1 MAGWRYVFRRLRAL
15 WRADKIHD
23 EIAEEMRFHIDL
35 RTEENVRR
43 GMAPEAARREAE
55 RQFGH
60 FTSLKEQ
67 GYEVRGGRGL
77 EATWQDLRYGARLL
91 AKNPG
96 FAAVAVLTL
105 GLGIGANTAI
115 FSVVNAVLLRP
126 LSFENPDQLVM
137 IWQTNPQRGILQDL
151 VSPPNL
157 HDWQQQSHTF
167 GQIAAFNP
175 RGFSLTGTGEPEV
188 LPGTFVS
195 VELFPMLGANPLL
208 GRNFLPDEGRP
219 GGNRA
224 VIISFAL
231 WQRRFGGDPDLLGK
245 SLTLNGAI
253 YTVVG
258 IMPAKFQFP
267 VQGLFPIPVSE
278 LWAPLAIDPAGV
290 NRGNRD
296 LFTIGRLQPGVSIE
310 EAQAE
315 MATIAQRLAEQYPDS
330 NRGMGVHIVGFH
342 QQLTGNLRAALLIL
356 LGAVVFVLLIACAN
370 VANLLLARSA
380 TRQRELAIR
389 TALGAGR
396 SRLMRQLLTESVLLS
411 LLGGALGL
419 ALALWNFDAIVAALP
434 AHMPRAAEIQVDRQV
449 LVFTF
454 AVAVMTGVIFGL
466 VPALQASSLNLN
478 ESLKESGGKG
488 TGGFVRHRVRTLL
501 VVTEVALALILLV
514 GAGLLIKSFHRL
526 QQVNAGFNPQ
536 NVLSVPFVLPQSRYP
551 DGNARVAFINRIM
564 EKMKAMPGVQAVGGV
579 TTMPLSGDHASSSF
593 IVEGQTVS
601 PEGRNVANMRA
612 ATPDYFRVMS
622 IPIVKGR
629 GFTEQDHF
637 DAPTVVII
645 NESFERLY
653 FPDEEPIGKR
663 VISPASSD
671 GIPMTIV
678 GVAGDV
684 RNGGPEDE
692 PRPEFYYSYF
702 QNPIRFMFMAIR
714 TAAEPSGLIPAIRRE
729 IWSEDNDL
737 PLANISTLE
746 QLLSKTIAQRRFN
759 LLLLGLFS
767 GLALV
772 LAVVGIYGVVSYA
785 VTQRTHEIGIRL
797 ALGAQQG
804 DVRKLVIRQGMIPV
818 VVGIA
823 IGLSGALAL
832 TRLMKSLLFGVSATD
847 PLTFVGLSL
856 LLIVVAL
863 AACWIPARRATK
875 VDPLLALRHE

>member
-1 MAGWRYVFRRLRAL
+1 MLNRLRLGLRAL
-15 WRADKIHD
+15 LRKGQM
-23 EIAEEMRFHIDL
+23 ERELEEEL
-35 RTEENVRR
+35 RVHLEKEVEQNVAR
-43 GMAPEAARREAE
+43 GMNAE
-55 RQFGH
+55 QAHLSALRSFGGVERV
-60 FTSLKEQ
+60 KEESRDSR
-67 GYEVRGGRGL
+67 GVRFL
-77 EATWQDLRYGARLL
+77 EELGQDLRYGARMLV
-91 AKNPG
+91 KNPG
-96 FAAVAVLTL
+96 FTVVAVITL
-105 GLGIGANTAI
+105 ALGIGANTSI

-126 LSFENPDQLVM
+126 LPFENPDQLVM
-137 IWQTNPQRGILQDL
+137 IWQTNLQRGVLRDP
-151 VSPPNL
+151 VSLPNL
-157 HDWQQQSHTF
+157 IDWQQQSHTF
-167 GQIAAFNP
+167 GEIAAFNP
-175 RGFSLTGTGEPEV
+175 RGFSLTGTGEPEH

-195 VELFPMLGANPLL
+195 VELFPMLGANPLV

-219 GGNRA
+219 RGNRA

-231 WQRRFGGDPDLLGK
+231 WQRRFGGDPNLVGK
-245 SLTLNGAI
+245 SLTLNGAL

-267 VQGLFPIPVSE
+267 IQGLFPIPVSE
-278 LWAPLAIDPAGV
+278 LWAPLAIDPAQV
-290 NRGNRD
+290 NRGNSE
-296 LFTIGRLQPGVSIE
+296 LFIIGRLQPGVSIE

-315 MATIAQRLAEQYPDS
+315 MATIAQRSAEQHPDF
-330 NRGMGVHIVGFH
+330 NRDLGVYIVGYH
-342 QQLTGNLRAALLIL
+342 QQLTGKMRAALLIL
-356 LGAVVFVLLIACAN
+356 LGAVAFVLLIACAN
-370 VANLLLARSA
+370 VANLLLARA
-380 TRQRELAIR
+380 AARQRELAIR

-396 SRLMRQLLTESVLLS
+396 SRLMRQLLTESMLLS

-434 AHMPRAAEIQVDRQV
+434 AHMPRAAEIQVDWQV

-454 AVAVMTGVIFGL
+454 VVAVMTGVIFGL
-466 VPALQASSLNLN
+466 VPALQAYRLNLS
-478 ESLKESGGKG
+478 EALKESGGKG
-488 TGGFVRHRVRTLL
+488 TPGFVRHRVRSLL
-501 VVTEVALALILLV
+501 VVTEIALALVLLV

-526 QQVNAGFNPQ
+526 QQVNAGFNPE
-536 NVLSVPFVLPQSRYP
+536 NVLSVPVAIPQSRYP
-551 DGNARVAFINRIM
+551 DGNARAAFINRIM
-564 EKMKAMPGVQAVGGV
+564 EKMKALPGVQAVAGV
-579 TTMPLSGDHASSSF
+579 TILPLSGEYSSASF

-601 PEGRNVANMRA
+601 PERRNVANRRA

-629 GFTEQDHF
+629 SFTEQDHF
-637 DAPTVVII
+637 DAPAVVII
-645 NESFERLY
+645 NESFGRLY
-653 FPDEEPIGKR
+653 FPDEDPIGKR
-663 VISPASSD
+663 IISPASSD

-702 QNPIRFMFMAIR
+702 QNPIPFMFMAIR

-729 IWSEDNDL
+729 IWSEDKDL

-746 QLLSKTIAQRRFN
+746 QLLSKTIAQHRFN

-804 DVRKLVIRQGMIPV
+804 DVRKLVIRQGMIQV
-818 VVGIA
+818 VAGIA

-832 TRLMKSLLFGVSATD
+832 TRLMKSLLFGVSTTD

-856 LLIVVAL
+856 LLIVVAFV
-863 AACWIPARRATK
+863 ACWIPARRATK

>member
-1 MAGWRYVFRRLRAL
+1 MRLAFRRIYGFLRKGHIESEMDEEL
-15 WRADKIHD
+15 RFYIH
-23 EIAEEMRFHIDL
+23 MR
-35 RTEENVRR
+35 TQENIR
-43 GMAPEAARREAE
+43 GGMTPDQARRDAE
-55 RQFGH
+55 RRFGNFEH
-60 FTSLKEQ
+60 IKDLCRD
-67 GYEVRGGRGL
+67 VRGGGML
-77 EATWQDLRYGARLL
+77 DTLWQDVRFGVRML

-126 LSFENPDQLVM
+126 LPFENPDQLVM

-151 VSPPNL
+151 VSTPNL

-175 RGFSLTGTGEPEV
+175 RGFSLTGTDEPEQ

-219 GGNRA
+219 GGHRA

-231 WQRRFGGDPDLLGK
+231 WQRRFGGDPHLVGK
-245 SLTLNGAI
+245 SLTLNDAI

-267 VQGLFPIPVSE
+267 IQGQFPIPVSE
-278 LWAPLAIDPAGV
+278 VWAPLAIDPAQV
-290 NRGNRD
+290 NRGSRE

-315 MATIAQRLAEQYPDS
+315 MATISQRLAEQYPDS
-330 NRGMGVHIVGFH
+330 NRDVGVHLVGYH
-342 QQLTGNLRAALLIL
+342 EQLTGNLRAALLIL

-370 VANLLLARSA
+370 VANLLLARAA

-396 SRLMRQLLTESVLLS
+396 WRLMRQLLTESMLLS

-419 ALALWNFDAIVAALP
+419 ALALWNFNAIVAALP
-434 AHMPRAAEIQVDRQV
+434 AHMPRAAEIHVDRQV

-454 AVAVMTGVIFGL
+454 AVAVITGVIFGL

-478 ESLKESGGKG
+478 EALKESGGKG
-488 TGGFVRHRVRTLL
+488 TGGFVRHGVRSLL
-501 VVTEVALALILLV
+501 VVTEIALALVLLV

-526 QQVNAGFNPQ
+526 QQVNAGFNPE
-536 NVLSVPFVLPQSRYP
+536 NVLSVPVVIPQSRYP

-564 EKMKAMPGVQAVGGV
+564 ERMKALPGVQAVAGV
-579 TTMPLSGDHASSSF
+579 TILPLSGEYSSASF

-622 IPIVKGR
+622 IPIIKGR
-629 GFTEQDHF
+629 GFTEQDHS

-645 NESFERLY
+645 NEAFERLY

-663 VISPASSD
+663 VISPASRD
-671 GIPMTIV
+671 GVPMMIV

-714 TAAEPSGLIPAIRRE
+714 TSAEPSGLIPAIRRE
-729 IWSEDNDL
+729 IWSEDKDL

-785 VTQRTHEIGIRL
+785 VTQRTHEIGLRL
-797 ALGAQQG
+797 ALGAQPG

-818 VVGIA
+818 VAGIA

-856 LLIVVAL
+856 LLVVVAL
-863 AACWIPARRATK
+863 VACWIPARRATK
-875 VDPLLALRHE
+875 VDPLLALRYE

>member
-1 MAGWRYVFRRLRAL
+1 MRLAFRRIYGFLRKGHIESEMDEEL
-15 WRADKIHD
+15 RFYIH
-23 EIAEEMRFHIDL
+23 MR
-35 RTEENVRR
+35 TQENIR
-43 GMAPEAARREAE
+43 GGMTPDQARRDAE
-55 RQFGH
+55 RRFGNFEH
-60 FTSLKEQ
+60 IKDLCRD
-67 GYEVRGGRGL
+67 VRGGGML
-77 EATWQDLRYGARLL
+77 DTLWQDVRFGVRML

-105 GLGIGANTAI
+105 GLGIGVNTAI
-115 FSVVNAVLLRP
+115 FSVVNAVLVRP
-126 LSFENPDQLVM
+126 LPFENPDQLVM
-137 IWQTNPQRGILQDL
+137 IWQTNPQKGISQDL

-175 RGFSLTGTGEPEV
+175 RGFSLTGTGEPEH

-231 WQRRFGGDPDLLGK
+231 WQRRFGGDPDLVGK

-267 VQGLFPIPVSE
+267 IQGQFPIPVSE
-278 LWAPLAIDPAGV
+278 VWAPLAIDPAQV
-290 NRGNRD
+290 NRGSRE
-296 LFTIGRLQPGVSIE
+296 LFTIGRLRPGVSIE

-330 NRGMGVHIVGFH
+330 NRGMGVHIVGYH
-342 QQLTGNLRAALLIL
+342 QQLTGNLRAALFIL

-370 VANLLLARSA
+370 VANLLLARAA

-419 ALALWNFDAIVAALP
+419 ALALWNFNAIVAALP
-434 AHMPRAAEIQVDRQV
+434 PHMPRAAEIQIDWQV

-454 AVAVMTGVIFGL
+454 AVAAMTGVIFGL

-478 ESLKESGGKG
+478 EALKESGGKG
-488 TGGFVRHRVRTLL
+488 TGGFVRHRVRSLL
-501 VVTEVALALILLV
+501 VVTEVALALVLLV
-514 GAGLLIKSFHRL
+514 GAGLLIRSFHRL
-526 QQVNAGFNPQ
+526 QQVNAGFNPE

-551 DGNARVAFINRIM
+551 EGSARAAIVNHIM
-564 EKMKAMPGVQAVGGV
+564 EKTKALPGVQAVGGV
-579 TTMPLSGDHASSSF
+579 TTLPLSGEYSSASF

-612 ATPDYFRVMS
+612 ATPDYFRVMG
-622 IPIVKGR
+622 IPIIKGR
-629 GFTEQDHF
+629 GFTEQDHS
-637 DAPTVVII
+637 DAPAVVII
-645 NESFERLY
+645 NESFARLY
-653 FPDEEPIGKR
+653 FQDEEPIGKR

-678 GVAGDV
+678 GVVGDV
-684 RNGGPEDE
+684 RNDGPEDE

-702 QNPIRFMFMAIR
+702 QNPIRFTVMAIR
-714 TAAEPSGLIPAIRRE
+714 TSAEPSGLIPAVRRE
-729 IWSEDNDL
+729 IWSEDKDL

-746 QLLSKTIAQRRFN
+746 QLLGKTTAQRRFN

-804 DVRKLVIRQGMIPV
+804 DVRKLVIKQGMIPV
-818 VVGIA
+818 VAGIA
-823 IGLSGALAL
+823 IGLSGAFAL

-863 AACWIPARRATK
+863 VACWIPARRATK
-875 VDPLLALRHE
+875 VDPLMALRYE

>member
-1 MAGWRYVFRRLRAL
+1 MLNKLTLRLRAL
-15 WRADKIHD
+15 FRKTQMERELEEELRFHLEKEVEQNIARGMN
-23 EIAEEMRFHIDL
+23 AEEARLAAL
-35 RTEENVRR
+35 RSFGGVERVKEESRD
-43 GMAPEAARREAE
+43 
-55 RQFGH
+55 
-60 FTSLKEQ
+60 
-67 GYEVRGGRGL
+67 VRGVRFFEELG
-77 EATWQDLRYGARLL
+77 QNLRYAMRLL

-126 LSFENPDQLVM
+126 LPFENPDQLVM
-137 IWQTNPQRGILQDL
+137 IWQTNPQKGIFQDL
-151 VSPPNL
+151 VSPTNL
-157 HDWQQQSHTF
+157 NDWQQQSHTLR
-167 GQIAAFNP
+167 QIAAFNP
-175 RGFSLTGTGEPEV
+175 RGFSLTGTGEPEQ

-195 VELFPMLGANPLL
+195 VDLFPMLGANPLL

-219 GGNRA
+219 GANRS

-231 WQRRFGGDPDLLGK
+231 WQRRFGGDPNLLGK
-245 SLTLNGAI
+245 TLTLNGAI

-258 IMPAKFQFP
+258 IMSAKFQFP
-267 VQGLFPIPVSE
+267 IQGQFPIPVSE
-278 LWAPLAIDPAGV
+278 IWAPQAIDPAPI

-310 EAQAE
+310 EAQAD
-315 MATIAQRLAEQYPDS
+315 MANIAQRLAEQYPDT
-330 NRGMGVHIVGFH
+330 NRGMGVHIVGYH
-342 QQLTGNLRAALLIL
+342 QQLTGNLRPALLVL
-356 LGAVVFVLLIACAN
+356 LGAVVFVLLIGCAN
-370 VANLLLARSA
+370 VANLLFARAA
-380 TRQRELAIR
+380 TRQREFAIR

-419 ALALWNFDAIVAALP
+419 ALALWNLNAIVAALP
-434 AHMPRAAEIQVDRQV
+434 PHMPRAAEIQIDWKVF
-449 LVFTF
+449 VFTF
-454 AVAVMTGVIFGL
+454 AVAVMTGVICGL
-466 VPALQASSLNLN
+466 VPALQASRLNLN
-478 ESLKESGGKG
+478 EAFKESGGKG
-488 TGGFVRHRVRTLL
+488 TGGFVRHRVRSLL
-501 VVTEVALALILLV
+501 VVTEVALALVLLV

-526 QQVNAGFNPQ
+526 QQVSTGFNPE
-536 NVLSVPFVLPQSRYP
+536 NVLAVPINIPQSRYP
-551 DGNARVAFINRIM
+551 DGNARAAFVNRIM
-564 EKMKAMPGVQAVGGV
+564 EKLKAMPGVQAVGAV
-579 TTMPLSGDHASSSF
+579 TTLPLSGEYSSRSF
-593 IVEGQTVS
+593 IVEGQTFS
-601 PEGRNVANMRA
+601 PEDRNVAYMRA

-629 GFTEQDHF
+629 GFTEQDHT

-645 NESFERLY
+645 NETFGRLY
-653 FPDEEPIGKR
+653 FPNEDPIGKR

-678 GVAGDV
+678 GIVGDV

-702 QNPIRFMFMAIR
+702 QNQIPFLVMAIR
-714 TAAEPSGLIPAIRRE
+714 TANEPAGLIPAVRRE
-729 IWSEDNDL
+729 IWSEDKDL
-737 PLANISTLE
+737 PLSSIYTLE
-746 QLLSKTIAQRRFN
+746 QLLNKTTAERRFN

-785 VTQRTHEIGIRL
+785 VTQRTHEIGLRL
-797 ALGAQQG
+797 ALGAQHG

-818 VVGIA
+818 VAGIA

-832 TRLMKSLLFGVSATD
+832 TRLMKSLLFDVSATD

-863 AACWIPARRATK
+863 VACWIPARRATK
-875 VDPLLALRHE
+875 VDPLLALRYE

>member
-1 MAGWRYVFRRLRAL
+1 MDEELRFYI
-15 WRADKIHD
+15 R
-23 EIAEEMRFHIDL
+23 MR
-35 RTEENVRR
+35 TQENIR
-43 GMAPEAARREAE
+43 GGMTPDQARRDAE
-55 RQFGH
+55 RRFGNFEH
-60 FTSLKEQ
+60 IKDLCRD
-67 GYEVRGGRGL
+67 VRGGGML
-77 EATWQDLRYGARLL
+77 DTLWQDVRFGVRML

-126 LSFENPDQLVM
+126 LPFENPDQLVM

-175 RGFSLTGTGEPEV
+175 RGFSLTGTGEPEQ

-231 WQRRFGGDPDLLGK
+231 WQRRFGSDPNLVGK
-245 SLTLNGAI
+245 SLTLNDAI

-267 VQGLFPIPVSE
+267 IQGQFPIPVSE
-278 LWAPLAIDPAGV
+278 LWAPLAIDPAQV
-290 NRGNRD
+290 NRGSRE

-310 EAQAE
+310 DAQAE
-315 MATIAQRLAEQYPDS
+315 MDTIAQRLAEQNPDS
-330 NRGMGVHIVGFH
+330 NRGIGVHIVGYH
-342 QQLTGNLRAALLIL
+342 QQLTGNLRPALLIL

-370 VANLLLARSA
+370 VANLLLARTA

-396 SRLMRQLLTESVLLS
+396 SRLMRQLVTESVLLS

-419 ALALWNFDAIVAALP
+419 ALAYWNFDAIVAALP
-434 AHMPRAAEIQVDRQV
+434 AHMPRAAEIQIDWQV

-454 AVAVMTGVIFGL
+454 AIAVMTGVIFGL

-478 ESLKESGGKG
+478 EALKESGGKG
-488 TGGFVRHRVRTLL
+488 TGGFVRHRVRSLL
-501 VVTEVALALILLV
+501 VVTEVALALVLLV

-526 QQVNAGFNPQ
+526 QQVNAGFNPE
-536 NVLSVPFVLPQSRYP
+536 NVLSVPFVLPQSKYP
-551 DGNARVAFINRIM
+551 DGNARAAFIKRIM
-564 EKMKAMPGVQAVGGV
+564 EKLKSLPGVQAVGGV
-579 TTMPLSGDHASSSF
+579 TTLPLSGDHASRSF

-653 FPDEEPIGKR
+653 FPGEDPIGKR

-702 QNPIRFMFMAIR
+702 QNPTRFMYMAIR
-714 TAAEPSGLIPAIRRE
+714 TAAEPAGLIPAIRRE

-818 VVGIA
+818 VGGIA

-847 PLTFVGLSL
+847 PLTFAVIAL
-856 LLIVVAL
+856 LLTFVAL
-863 AACWIPARRATK
+863 LACFVPARRATK
-875 VDPLLALRHE
+875 VDPLVALRYE

>member
-1 MAGWRYVFRRLRAL
+1 MLSRISSLLRN
-15 WRADKIHD
+15 
-23 EIAEEMRFHIDL
+23 IAHKDRVEHEL
-35 RTEENVRR
+35 TEEVESYLELLVEEKVKAGLR
-43 GMAPEAARREAE
+43 PEEARRAALIEMGGVEQVKE
-55 RQFGH
+55 RVR
-60 FTSLKEQ
+60 
-67 GYEVRGGRGL
+67 EVRMGQTL
-77 EATWQDLRYGARLL
+77 ETMWQDLRYGARVLL
-91 AKNPG
+91 KNPG
-96 FAAVAVLTL
+96 FTLIAVVTL
-105 GLGIGANTAI
+105 SLGIGANTAI

-126 LSFENPDQLVM
+126 LPFENPDQLVM
-137 IWQTNPQRGILQDL
+137 IWQTNPERGILQDL
-151 VSPPNL
+151 VSSPNL
-157 HDWQQQSHTF
+157 HDWQQQSRTF

-175 RGFSLTGTGEPEV
+175 RGFSLTGTDEPEQ

-195 VELFPMLGANPLL
+195 VELFPMLGASPLL

-231 WQRRFGGDPDLLGK
+231 WQRRFGGDPNLVGK
-245 SLTLNGAI
+245 SLTLNDAI

-267 VQGLFPIPVSE
+267 IQGQFPIPVSE
-278 LWAPLAIDPAGV
+278 VWAPLAIDPAQV
-290 NRGNRD
+290 NRGDRG

-315 MATIAQRLAEQYPDS
+315 MDTIAQRLAEQYPDS
-330 NRGMGVHIVGFH
+330 NRGIGVHIVGYH

-370 VANLLLARSA
+370 VANLLLARAA

-419 ALALWNFDAIVAALP
+419 ALALWNFNAIVAALP
-434 AHMPRAAEIQVDRQV
+434 AHMPRAAEIQIDRQV

-454 AVAVMTGVIFGL
+454 AVAVMTAVIFGL

-478 ESLKESGGKG
+478 EALKESGGKG
-488 TGGFVRHRVRTLL
+488 TGGFVRHRVRSLL
-501 VVTEVALALILLV
+501 VVTEVALALVLLV
-514 GAGLLIKSFHRL
+514 GAGLLIKSFHRM
-526 QQVNAGFNPQ
+526 QQVNAGFNPE
-536 NVLSVPFVLPQSRYP
+536 NVLSVPVVIPQSRYP
-551 DGNARVAFINRIM
+551 DGNARAAFINRIM
-564 EKMKAMPGVQAVGGV
+564 EKMKALPGVQAVAGV
-579 TTMPLSGDHASSSF
+579 TILPLSGEYSSASF

-612 ATPDYFRVMS
+612 ATPDYFRVMG
-622 IPIVKGR
+622 IPIIKGR
-629 GFTEQDHF
+629 GFTEQDHS

-663 VISPASSD
+663 VISPASSN

-678 GVAGDV
+678 GVVGDV

-714 TAAEPSGLIPAIRRE
+714 TSAEPAGLIPAIRRE
-729 IWSEDNDL
+729 IWSEDKDL
-737 PLANISTLE
+737 PLASISTLE
-746 QLLSKTIAQRRFN
+746 QMLSKTTAQRRFN

-767 GLALV
+767 GLAFV

-785 VTQRTHEIGIRL
+785 VTQRTHEIGLRL
-797 ALGAQQG
+797 ALGAQPG

-818 VVGIA
+818 VTGIA

-856 LLIVVAL
+856 LLVVVAL
-863 AACWIPARRATK
+863 VACWIPAGRATK
-875 VDPLLALRHE
+875 VDPMVALRYE

>member
-1 MAGWRYVFRRLRAL
+1 MLSRISSLLRNIVHKDRVEHEL
-15 WRADKIHD
+15 
-23 EIAEEMRFHIDL
+23 
-35 RTEENVRR
+35 TEEVESYLELLVEEKVKAGLR
-43 GMAPEAARREAE
+43 PEEARRAALIEMGGVE
-55 RQFGH
+55 QV
-60 FTSLKEQ
+60 KE
-67 GYEVRGGRGL
+67 GVREVRMGQTL
-77 EATWQDLRYGARLL
+77 ETMWQDLRYGTRVLL
-91 AKNPG
+91 KNPG
-96 FAAVAVLTL
+96 FTVVAVITL

-126 LSFENPDQLVM
+126 LPFENPDQLVM
-137 IWQTNPQRGILQDL
+137 IWQTNPQRGILQGL

-175 RGFSLTGTGEPEV
+175 RGFSLTGTSEPEH

-195 VELFPMLGANPLL
+195 VGLFPMLGANPLL

-231 WQRRFGGDPDLLGK
+231 WQRRFGGDPDLVGK
-245 SLTLNGAI
+245 SLTLNDAI

-267 VQGLFPIPVSE
+267 IQGQFPIPVSE
-278 LWAPLAIDPAGV
+278 LWAPLAIDNAQV

-296 LFTIGRLQPGVSIE
+296 LFTIGRLQPGVSVE

-315 MATIAQRLAEQYPDS
+315 MATIAQRLAEQHPDF
-330 NRGMGVHIVGFH
+330 NRGLGVHIVGYH

-370 VANLLLARSA
+370 VANLMLARAA

-411 LLGGALGL
+411 LLGGALGV
-419 ALALWNFDAIVAALP
+419 ALALLNFDAIVAALP

-449 LVFTF
+449 LIFSF
-454 AVAVMTGVIFGL
+454 AIAVMTGVIFGL

-478 ESLKESGGKG
+478 EALKESGGKG
-488 TGGFVRHRVRTLL
+488 TGGFVRHRVRSLL
-501 VVTEVALALILLV
+501 VVTEVALALVLLV

-526 QQVNAGFNPQ
+526 QQVNAGFNPE

-551 DGNARVAFINRIM
+551 DGNARAAFVNRIM
-564 EKMKAMPGVQAVGGV
+564 EKLKALPGVQAVGGV
-579 TTMPLSGDHASSSF
+579 TTLPLSGDYVSASF

-612 ATPDYFRVMS
+612 ATPDYFRAMS
-622 IPIVKGR
+622 IPILKGR
-629 GFTEQDHF
+629 GFTEQDQF
-637 DAPTVVII
+637 DAPAVVII

-653 FPDEEPIGKR
+653 FPDEDPIGKR
-663 VISPASSD
+663 VISPASSE

-714 TAAEPSGLIPAIRRE
+714 TAAEPAGLIPAIRRE

-767 GLALV
+767 ALALV

-797 ALGAQQG
+797 ALGAKQG
-804 DVRKLVIRQGMIPV
+804 DVCKLVIRQGMIPV
-818 VVGIA
+818 VAGIA

-863 AACWIPARRATK
+863 VACWIPARRATK
-875 VDPLLALRHE
+875 VDPMVALRYG

>member
-1 MAGWRYVFRRLRAL
+1 MLNRLRLRLRAL
-15 WRADKIHD
+15 LRKPQMEQELEEELRFHLEKEVEQNMARGMN
-23 EIAEEMRFHIDL
+23 AEEARLAAL
-35 RTEENVRR
+35 RSFGGVDRVKEESRD
-43 GMAPEAARREAE
+43 
-55 RQFGH
+55 
-60 FTSLKEQ
+60 
-67 GYEVRGGRGL
+67 VRGVRFL
-77 EATWQDLRYGARLL
+77 EELGQDLRYGARMLV
-91 AKNPG
+91 KNPG
-96 FAAVAVLTL
+96 FTVVAVITL
-105 GLGIGANTAI
+105 ALGIGANTAI

-126 LSFENPDQLVM
+126 LPFENPDELVM
-137 IWQTNPQRGILQDL
+137 IWQTDPQRGTFQDL
-151 VSPPNL
+151 VSPLNL

-167 GQIAAFNP
+167 AQIAAFNP
-175 RGFSLTGTGEPEV
+175 RGFSLTGTGEPEQ

-219 GGNRA
+219 GGNRT
-224 VIISFAL
+224 VIISYAL
-231 WQRRFGGDPDLLGK
+231 WQRRFGGDPTLVGK

-267 VQGLFPIPVSE
+267 IQGQFPIPVSE
-278 LWAPLAIDPAGV
+278 LWAPLAIDPAQV
-290 NRGNRD
+290 TRGDRD
-296 LFTIGRLQPGVSIE
+296 WFTIGRLQPGVSIE

-315 MATIAQRLAEQYPDS
+315 MATIAQRLAEQYPDF
-330 NRGMGVHIVGFH
+330 NRGVGVHIVGYH

-370 VANLLLARSA
+370 VANLMLARAA

-411 LLGGALGL
+411 LLGGTLGL

-434 AHMPRAAEIQVDRQV
+434 AHMPRASEIKVDRQV

-478 ESLKESGGKG
+478 DALKESGGKG
-488 TGGFVRHRVRTLL
+488 TGGVVRHRVRSLL
-501 VVTEVALALILLV
+501 VVTEVALAVVLLA
-514 GAGLLIKSFHRL
+514 GAGLLIRSFHRL
-526 QQVNAGFNPQ
+526 QQVNAGFNPE
-536 NVLSVPFVLPQSRYP
+536 NVLSVPFVLPQNRYP
-551 DGNARVAFINRIM
+551 DGNTRVAFINRIT
-564 EKMKAMPGVQAVGGV
+564 EKLKALPGVKAVGV
-579 TTMPLSGDHASSSF
+579 VNTLPLSSEYSSASF
-593 IVEGQTVS
+593 IVERQTVS

-612 ATPDYFRVMS
+612 ATPDYFRTMS

-629 GFTEQDHF
+629 GFTDQDHF

-645 NESFERLY
+645 NEQFARLY
-653 FPDEEPIGKR
+653 FPNEDPIGKR

-684 RNGGPEDE
+684 RNDGPEDE
-692 PRPEFYYSYF
+692 PKPEFYYSYF
-702 QNPIRFMFMAIR
+702 QNRLSAMVMAIR
-714 TAAEPSGLIPAIRRE
+714 TSVEPASLIPAVRRE
-729 IWSEDNDL
+729 MWSEDKDL

-746 QLLSKTIAQRRFN
+746 QLLSKTTAQRRFN
-759 LLLLGLFS
+759 LLLLGLYS
-767 GLALV
+767 GLALI

-785 VTQRTHEIGIRL
+785 VSQRTHEIGVRM

-818 VVGIA
+818 VAGIA

-863 AACWIPARRATK
+863 VACWIPARRATK
-875 VDPLLALRHE
+875 VEPLLALRYE

>member
-1 MAGWRYVFRRLRAL
+1 MRLAFRRIYGFLRKGHIESEMDEEL
-15 WRADKIHD
+15 RFYIH
-23 EIAEEMRFHIDL
+23 MR
-35 RTEENVRR
+35 TQENIR
-43 GMAPEAARREAE
+43 GGMTSDQARRDAE
-55 RQFGH
+55 RRFGNFEH
-60 FTSLKEQ
+60 IKDLCRD
-67 GYEVRGGRGL
+67 VRGGGML
-77 EATWQDLRYGARLL
+77 DTLWQDVRFGVRML

-126 LSFENPDQLVM
+126 LPFENPDQLVM
-137 IWQTNPQRGILQDL
+137 IWQTNTQKGILQDL
-151 VSPPNL
+151 VSPQNL

-175 RGFSLTGTGEPEV
+175 RGFSLTGTDEPEQ

-231 WQRRFGGDPDLLGK
+231 WQRRFGGDPDLVGK
-245 SLTLNGAI
+245 SLTLNDAI

-267 VQGLFPIPVSE
+267 IQGQFPIPVSE
-278 LWAPLAIDPAGV
+278 VWAPLAIDPAQV
-290 NRGNRD
+290 NRGSRE
-296 LFTIGRLQPGVSIE
+296 LFTIGRLQSGVSIE

-330 NRGMGVHIVGFH
+330 NRGIGVHLVGYH

-370 VANLLLARSA
+370 VANLLLARAA

-396 SRLMRQLLTESVLLS
+396 ARLMRQLLTESMLLS

-419 ALALWNFDAIVAALP
+419 ALALWNFNAIVAALP
-434 AHMPRAAEIQVDRQV
+434 AHMPRAAEIHVDRQV

-478 ESLKESGGKG
+478 EALKESGGKG
-488 TGGFVRHRVRTLL
+488 TGGFVRHRVRSLL
-501 VVTEVALALILLV
+501 IVTEIALALVLLV

-526 QQVNAGFNPQ
+526 QQVNAGFNPE
-536 NVLSVPFVLPQSRYP
+536 NVLSVPVVMPQSRYP

-564 EKMKAMPGVQAVGGV
+564 EKMKALPGVQAVAGV
-579 TTMPLSGDHASSSF
+579 TILPLSGEYSSASF

-601 PEGRNVANMRA
+601 PEGRNIANMRA

-622 IPIVKGR
+622 IPIIKGR
-629 GFTEQDHF
+629 GFTEQDHS

-653 FPDEEPIGKR
+653 FPDEEPIGKH
-663 VISPASSD
+663 VISPASRD
-671 GIPMTIV
+671 GVPMTIV

-714 TAAEPSGLIPAIRRE
+714 TSAEPSGLIPAIRRE
-729 IWSEDNDL
+729 IWSEDKDL

-746 QLLSKTIAQRRFN
+746 QMLGKTTAQRRFN

-785 VTQRTHEIGIRL
+785 VTQRTHEIGLRL
-797 ALGAQQG
+797 ALGAQPG

-818 VVGIA
+818 VAGIA

-856 LLIVVAL
+856 LLVVVAL
-863 AACWIPARRATK
+863 VACWIPARRATK
-875 VDPLLALRHE
+875 VDPLLALRYE

>member
-1 MAGWRYVFRRLRAL
+1 MLNRLRLRLRAL
-15 WRADKIHD
+15 FRKAQMERELEEELRFHLEK
-23 EIAEEMRFHIDL
+23 EVEQNMARGMNAEEAGLAAL
-35 RTEENVRR
+35 RTFGGVERVKEESRDSRGVR
-43 GMAPEAARREAE
+43 
-55 RQFGH
+55 F
-60 FTSLKEQ
+60 
-67 GYEVRGGRGL
+67 L
-77 EATWQDLRYGARLL
+77 EELWQDLRYGARLL

-126 LSFENPDQLVM
+126 LPFESPDQLVM
-137 IWQTNPQRGILQDL
+137 IWQSNPQRGILQDL

-167 GQIAAFNP
+167 RQIAAFNP
-175 RGFSLTGTGEPEV
+175 RGFGLTGTGEPEH

-231 WQRRFGGDPDLLGK
+231 WQRRFGGDPNLVGK
-245 SLTLNGAI
+245 SINLNGAI

-267 VQGLFPIPVSE
+267 IQGQFPIPVSE
-278 LWAPLAIDPAGV
+278 LWVPLAIDPAEV
-290 NRGNRD
+290 TRGDRD
-296 LFTIGRLQPGVSIE
+296 LFTIGRLQPGVSVE
-310 EAQAE
+310 QAQAE
-315 MATIAQRLAEQYPDS
+315 MSTIAQRLAEQYPDS
-330 NRGMGVHIVGFH
+330 NRGLGVHIVRYH

-370 VANLLLARSA
+370 VANLMLARAA

-389 TALGAGR
+389 AALGAGR
-396 SRLMRQLLTESVLLS
+396 SRLIRQLLTESVLLS
-411 LLGGALGL
+411 LLGGAVGL

-478 ESLKESGGKG
+478 EPLKESGGKG
-488 TGGFVRHRVRTLL
+488 TGGFVRHRVRSLL
-501 VVTEVALALILLV
+501 VVTEVALALVLLV
-514 GAGLLIKSFHRL
+514 GAGLLIRSFQRL
-526 QQVNAGFNPQ
+526 QQVNAGFNTE
-536 NVLSVPFVLPQSRYP
+536 NVLSVPFVLPQTRYP
-551 DGNARVAFINRIM
+551 DGNARAAFINRIM
-564 EKMKAMPGVQAVGGV
+564 EKLKALPGVKAVGAV
-579 TTMPLSGDHASSSF
+579 NILPLSLEYSSASF

-612 ATPDYFRVMS
+612 ATPDYFRTMS

-629 GFTEQDHF
+629 GFTEQDHV

-653 FPDEEPIGKR
+653 FPNEDPIGKR
-663 VISPASSD
+663 VISPAND

-678 GVAGDV
+678 GVVGDV
-684 RNGGPEDE
+684 RNDGPEDE
-692 PRPEFYYSYF
+692 PKPEFYYSYF
-702 QNPIRFMFMAIR
+702 QNRLSAMVMAIR
-714 TAAEPSGLIPAIRRE
+714 TSAEPAGLIPAVRRE
-729 IWSEDNDL
+729 IWSEDKDL

-746 QLLSKTIAQRRFN
+746 QLLSKTTAQRRFN
-759 LLLLGLFS
+759 LLLLGLYS

-785 VTQRTHEIGIRL
+785 VSQRTHEIGVRM

-804 DVRKLVIRQGMIPV
+804 DVRKLVIRQGMFPV
-818 VVGIA
+818 VAGIA

-832 TRLMKSLLFGVSATD
+832 TRLMKSLLFGVSTTD

-863 AACWIPARRATK
+863 VACWIPARRATK
-875 VDPLLALRHE
+875 VDPLLALRYE